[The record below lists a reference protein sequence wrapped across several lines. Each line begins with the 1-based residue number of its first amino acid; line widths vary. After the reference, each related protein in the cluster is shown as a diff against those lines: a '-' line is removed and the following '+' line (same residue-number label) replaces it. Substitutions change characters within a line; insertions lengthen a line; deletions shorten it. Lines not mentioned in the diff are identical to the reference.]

1 MTANPKKFVA
11 IPIGVDSIN
20 FQPKPKN
27 KSLLEKYGISKDS
40 KVIIFVGALDKA
52 HYFKGVE
59 NLITAVA
66 SLRDV
71 TYEWHLLVV
80 GAGELLSSYRDLAS
94 QLHLSGR
101 ISFAGYVPDKD
112 LADHF
117 NLAEL
122 AILPSIDKSEA
133 FGTVLLEAMSCG
145 KSVIGSDL
153 PGVRTVVE
161 HEINGLVVK
170 PGNPDDIAKKINVL
184 FQDDSLRNRFGQA
197 GRKKVLELYDWAKVV
212 SQIDKI
218 YQQVKV

>member
-1 MTANPKKFVA
+1 
-11 IPIGVDSIN
+11 
-20 FQPKPKN
+20 
-27 KSLLEKYGISKDS
+27 
-40 KVIIFVGALDKA
+40 
-52 HYFKGVE
+52 
-59 NLITAVA
+59 
-66 SLRDV
+66 
-71 TYEWHLLVV
+71 YEWHLLVV